1 MKTTARPI
9 TTTGSLKRD
18 KAGFQRKTWCESKG
32 STYTLRP
39 GESSL
44 VYSLIIVEDEPP
56 APAALVDIGFSVPSF
71 KAAAR
76 RL

>member
-1 MKTTARPI
+1 M
-9 TTTGSLKRD
+9 
-18 KAGFQRKTWCESKG
+18 
-32 STYTLRP
+32 TYTFRP

-71 KAAAR
+71 RAAAR
-76 RL
+76 RLLHVTGVQQGYTVKEISNDDLLRSSG